1 MYYVIMYRNVIK
13 EAIIF
18 GIMSTI
24 MGSFVNLILFSADT
38 LQMWSQNYVIE
49 ISLFFSGFFM
59 HLFSEIT
66 GINRLFWID
75 LSKRYSESK
84 E

>member
-1 MYYVIMYRNVIK
+1 MYYVIMYRNIIK
-13 EAIIF
+13 EAVIF

>member
-1 MYYVIMYRNVIK
+1 MYNIIK
-13 EAIIF
+13 EAVIF

-24 MGSFVNLILFSADT
+24 MGSFVNLILFSRDT
-38 LQMWSQNYVIE
+38 IQLWSQNYVME
-49 ISLFFSGFFM
+49 LSLFFTGFFM

-75 LSKRYSESK
+75 LSKRYREDR

>member
-1 MYYVIMYRNVIK
+1 MYRNVIK
-13 EAIIF
+13 EAVIF

>member
-1 MYYVIMYRNVIK
+1 MYNNVIK
-13 EAIIF
+13 EAVLF

-24 MGSFVNLILFSADT
+24 MGSFVNLVLFSADT
-38 LQMWSQNYVIE
+38 LQLWSQTYVIE
-49 ISLFFSGFFM
+49 LSLFFTGFFM

-75 LSKRYSESK
+75 LSKRYHEGK

>member
-1 MYYVIMYRNVIK
+1 MYRNIIK
-13 EAIIF
+13 EAVIF

>member
-1 MYYVIMYRNVIK
+1 MYYVIMYRNIIK
-13 EAIIF
+13 EAVIF

-38 LQMWSQNYVIE
+38 LKMWSQNYVIE

>member
-13 EAIIF
+13 EAVIF

>member
-1 MYYVIMYRNVIK
+1 MYTIIK
-13 EAIIF
+13 EAVIF

-24 MGSFVNLILFSADT
+24 MGSFVNLILFSPDT
-38 LQMWSQNYVIE
+38 IQLWSQNYVME
-49 ISLFFSGFFM
+49 LSLFFTGFFM

-66 GINRLFWID
+66 GINRLFWMD
-75 LSKRYSESK
+75 LSKRYREDR